1 MKMLEKLFKRQ
12 LRKWM
17 EERALR
23 LPASQRK
30 KIAETLRVDEELVE
44 AVEEAIRTEIIRFL
58 GL

>member
-12 LRKWM
+12 LRKWL

-30 KIAETLRVDEELVE
+30 KIADTLHVEEEVVE
-44 AVEEAIRTEIIRFL
+44 AVEEAIRAEVIRYL

>member
-12 LRKWM
+12 LRKWL
-17 EERALR
+17 EERALQ

>member
-1 MKMLEKLFKRQ
+1 MKMLEKLFRRW
-12 LRKWM
+12 LRRWL

-30 KIAETLRVDEELVE
+30 KIAETLHIEEELVE
-44 AVEEAIRTEIIRFL
+44 AVEEAIRAEIIRYL

>member
-30 KIAETLRVDEELVE
+30 KIAETLHVDEELVE
-44 AVEEAIRTEIIRFL
+44 AVEEAIRTEIIRLL

>member
-1 MKMLEKLFKRQ
+1 MLEKLFRRQ
-12 LRKWM
+12 LRKWL

-30 KIAETLRVDEELVE
+30 KIAETLRVDEKLVE
-44 AVEEAIRTEIIRFL
+44 AVEEAIRAEVIRYL